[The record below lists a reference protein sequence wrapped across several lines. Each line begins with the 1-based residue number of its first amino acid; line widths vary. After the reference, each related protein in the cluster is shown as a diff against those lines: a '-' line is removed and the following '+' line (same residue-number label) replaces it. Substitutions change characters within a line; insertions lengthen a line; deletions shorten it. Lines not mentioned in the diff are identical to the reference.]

1 MKLFERLK
9 LFQQQYAQQSPKIKR
24 SRQKF
29 YWCSTSLS
37 DKNIFDGSNLLRNS
51 ITKVISTH
59 NKLLLLSISV
69 FLYSS
74 FFKFPYFY
82 FPSSAKFSRIRTR
95 SYDFKICGCFPKI
108 LLGLFLNT
116 LFHMLQTPEHVTDAF
131 ITTQTSRISSPTP
144 S

>member
-24 SRQKF
+24 SRQIF
-29 YWCSTSLS
+29 YWCNTSLS
-37 DKNIFDGSNLLRNS
+37 DKNIFDGSNVLRNS
-51 ITKVISTH
+51 ITKAISTH

-69 FLYSS
+69 FLYSG

-82 FPSSAKFSRIRTR
+82 FPSSAKFSTIKTR
-95 SYDFKICGCFPKI
+95 SYHFKICGCFPKI
-108 LLGLFLNT
+108 LIGLFLNT

-131 ITTQTSRISSPTP
+131 ITTQTYRITSPTP